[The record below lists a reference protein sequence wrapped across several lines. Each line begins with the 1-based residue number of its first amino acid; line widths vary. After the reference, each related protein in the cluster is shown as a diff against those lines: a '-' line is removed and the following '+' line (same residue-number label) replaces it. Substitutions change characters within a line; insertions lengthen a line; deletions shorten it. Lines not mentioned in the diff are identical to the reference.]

1 MLGSG
6 GMIVFDEDTC
16 MVKSLVRIIRFY
28 AHESCGWCIPCR
40 EGTTWLRKL
49 LMRFHAGQGQKSD
62 IDLIGDIGKGMF
74 GRTFCA
80 LGDAAAM
87 PTMSFVEK
95 FRDEFEAHLDGN
107 CPYGKAHELVSA

>member
-62 IDLIGDIGKGMF
+62 IDLIGDIGQGNVRPHVLRF
-74 GRTFCA
+74 GRRG
-80 LGDAAAM
+80 GDAHDVVCREV
-87 PTMSFVEK
+87 PRRVRSPP
-95 FRDEFEAHLDGN
+95 GW
-107 CPYGKAHELVSA
+107 ELSLRKGT